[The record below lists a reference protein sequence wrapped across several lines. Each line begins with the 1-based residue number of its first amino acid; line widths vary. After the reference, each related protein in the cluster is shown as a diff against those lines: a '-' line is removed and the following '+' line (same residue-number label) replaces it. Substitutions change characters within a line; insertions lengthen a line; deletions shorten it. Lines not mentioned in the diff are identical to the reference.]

1 MHNIKDIRKDIDNF
15 KNTIKNRNVD
25 VDFDQIL
32 NLDEENRKLIQ
43 EKEKLEMEKKS
54 ISKSKDET
62 LFEKSKEISNKID
75 DLSKNQKN
83 VKDQLD
89 QILSNIPNLPLND
102 VPVGKDENSNKEVVK
117 SGKIK
122 EMSFKPKSHYEI
134 GEKLNM
140 LDFDLA
146 TKTTGSRFVFVKD
159 KLASLE
165 RAISNFMIDTHV
177 NNNGYT
183 EISPPLMATD
193 NTMFGTGQLPK
204 FENDQFEIKFDDKN
218 DRKFLIPTAEVILTN
233 MVKNQIL
240 NLKSLPMRL
249 VASTPCFRKEAG
261 SYGKDT
267 KGMIRQHQFYK
278 VELVS
283 IVENNKC
290 IEELE
295 RMTNCA
301 TKILDD
307 LQLPY
312 RKIILSTGDMG
323 FSAEKTYDIEVWL
336 PSENKYREISSCSS
350 CGTFQAKRM
359 KARYKNNNNENEFV
373 GTLNGRLV
381 ASTPCFRKEAGSYGK
396 DTKGMI
402 RQHQFYKVELV
413 SIVENNKCIEE
424 LERMTNCATK
434 ILDDL
439 QLPYR
444 KIILS
449 TGDMGFSAEKT
460 YDIEVWLPSENK
472 YREISSCSSCGTFQA
487 KRMKARYK
495 NNNNENEFVG
505 TLNGSGLA
513 VGRTLIAILENYQTE
528 DGSIIIPEKL
538 RPYMNNME
546 KIGIN

>member
-117 SGKIK
+117 SGEIK

-165 RAISNFMIDTHV
+165 RAISNFMIDSHV

-373 GTLNGRLV
+373 GTLNG
-381 ASTPCFRKEAGSYGK
+381 
-396 DTKGMI
+396 
-402 RQHQFYKVELV
+402 
-413 SIVENNKCIEE
+413 
-424 LERMTNCATK
+424 
-434 ILDDL
+434 
-439 QLPYR
+439 
-444 KIILS
+444 
-449 TGDMGFSAEKT
+449 
-460 YDIEVWLPSENK
+460 
-472 YREISSCSSCGTFQA
+472 
-487 KRMKARYK
+487 
-495 NNNNENEFVG
+495 
-505 TLNGSGLA
+505 SGLA

>member
-83 VKDQLD
+83 VKDQLE

-117 SGKIK
+117 SGEIK

-373 GTLNGRLV
+373 GTLNG
-381 ASTPCFRKEAGSYGK
+381 
-396 DTKGMI
+396 
-402 RQHQFYKVELV
+402 
-413 SIVENNKCIEE
+413 
-424 LERMTNCATK
+424 
-434 ILDDL
+434 
-439 QLPYR
+439 
-444 KIILS
+444 
-449 TGDMGFSAEKT
+449 
-460 YDIEVWLPSENK
+460 
-472 YREISSCSSCGTFQA
+472 
-487 KRMKARYK
+487 
-495 NNNNENEFVG
+495 
-505 TLNGSGLA
+505 SGLA

-528 DGSIIIPEKL
+528 DGSITIPEKL

>member
-89 QILSNIPNLPLND
+89 QILSNIPNLPLDD

-117 SGKIK
+117 SGEIK

-373 GTLNGRLV
+373 GTLNG
-381 ASTPCFRKEAGSYGK
+381 
-396 DTKGMI
+396 
-402 RQHQFYKVELV
+402 
-413 SIVENNKCIEE
+413 
-424 LERMTNCATK
+424 
-434 ILDDL
+434 
-439 QLPYR
+439 
-444 KIILS
+444 
-449 TGDMGFSAEKT
+449 
-460 YDIEVWLPSENK
+460 
-472 YREISSCSSCGTFQA
+472 
-487 KRMKARYK
+487 
-495 NNNNENEFVG
+495 
-505 TLNGSGLA
+505 SGLA